1 SGGAMK
7 PNIGRNR
14 GRRTAMVAAALA
26 AAFALLVAPTQAA
39 PAPVGT
45 EEATPAPVVE
55 DLGPA
60 VMSVNV
66 RSAAFGE
73 LADGTPVGYAVSNG
87 NPATFTMVDV
97 TTGESLFA
105 AELDGA
111 TLGGWMLVDDD
122 DGMVYFTAR
131 HPMPGG
137 LFSFDPSTSELT
149 NITERVAGE

>member
-1 SGGAMK
+1 
-7 PNIGRNR
+7 
-14 GRRTAMVAAALA
+14 
-26 AAFALLVAPTQAA
+26 
-39 PAPVGT
+39 
-45 EEATPAPVVE
+45 
-55 DLGPA
+55 GPA

-73 LADGTPVGYAVSNG
+73 LADGTPVAYAVSNG

-111 TLGGWMLVDDD
+111 TLGGWLLGDAD
-122 DGMVYFTAR
+122 DGMVYFAAR

-149 NITERVAGE
+149 NITERVAGESVLYSGSWGPDGRIYFGTYPHAKVVAFDPATGEFEDYGTQTEDAA